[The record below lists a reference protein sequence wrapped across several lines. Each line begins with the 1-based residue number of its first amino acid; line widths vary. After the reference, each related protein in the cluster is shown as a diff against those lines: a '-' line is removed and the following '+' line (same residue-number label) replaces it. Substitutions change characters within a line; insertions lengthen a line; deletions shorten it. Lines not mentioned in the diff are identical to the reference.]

1 MLHFSHL
8 MNFLISPI
16 PPSAAAPITLLGLI
30 SLQKPFL
37 ISYYSCAPSTLACAA
52 DRNFSYLIIFL
63 FYSFLPD
70 PVFGKGFIFH
80 RKLDSLN
87 YFSKK
92 NLSSS
97 YKLHAPIYVGR
108 KPTCR
113 IFCTIPTLLFLKLRI
128 KKLVVDIA
136 TLPQSTTT

>member
-8 MNFLISPI
+8 MNFLIGPI

-30 SLQKPFL
+30 SFQKPFL
-37 ISYYSCAPSTLACAA
+37 ISYSSCACSA

-63 FYSFLPD
+63 FYSFVPD
-70 PVFGKGFIFH
+70 PVLGKGFIFH

-97 YKLHAPIYVGR
+97 YKLHALIYVGK

-113 IFCTIPTLLFLKLRI
+113 IFCTIPTLLFLKLI
-128 KKLVVDIA
+128 VKKLVVEIEMGN
-136 TLPQSTTT
+136 S